1 MKKKQEQF
9 LKLLEP
15 IHDRFER
22 FCRARVYGRSCEMEY
37 SDLMNET
44 LLVAFEKFKT
54 LQSEKA
60 FLTFLCGI
68 AIRIL
73 SNHIKKKKEERFSS
87 ENQVLKIQDVNDQ
100 TQVNAEI
107 HFLYEALDQ
116 LVIEQKESL
125 ILFELT
131 GFSIKEIAELHC
143 VSESA
148 VKQRLKRGREN
159 LLLILED
166 SSITNQKVSYNG

>member
-1 MKKKQEQF
+1 MKKKQEKF
-9 LKLLEP
+9 LQLYEP

-22 FCRARVYGRSCEMEY
+22 FCRARVYGKSCEMEY
-37 SDLMNET
+37 SDLINET
-44 LLVAFEKFKT
+44 LLVAFEKIDT
-54 LQSEKA
+54 LKSEKA
-60 FLTFLCGI
+60 FLSFLFGI

-73 SNHIKKKKEERFSS
+73 SNHIKKKKEERFST
-87 ENQVLKIQDVNDQ
+87 ENQVLKIHDVNDQ

-116 LVIEQKESL
+116 LVVEQKESL
-125 ILFELT
+125 ILFEIS
-131 GFSIKEIAELHC
+131 GFSIKEIAALHH
-143 VSESA
+143 VTESA

-159 LLLILED
+159 LLSILDD